1 MDNKL
6 LGTLLRVCLHGF
18 RLITFVQFQIL
29 KLKRQTQVLYSMT
42 LNFNH
47 RAIMTICSVHFKRGK
62 KTYAN
67 YCDDQSCL
75 HTLTFC
81 WLLHVYYCVVAIII
95 ILLIIIIII
104 INSTVIARV
113 LSPNFLLNKKLTFR
127 TKLFGQLL
135 RSLLHLLLFM
145 IYHIHECNIH
155 DKFNG
160 KFFEWPFGT
169 DKFCCHRC
177 MLLGQVIKKN
187 I

>member
-1 MDNKL
+1 MKYHIYKQL
-6 LGTLLRVCLHGF
+6 LKWV
-18 RLITFVQFQIL
+18 
-29 KLKRQTQVLYSMT
+29 Y
-42 LNFNH
+42 
-47 RAIMTICSVHFKRGK
+47 
-62 KTYAN
+62 

-81 WLLHVYYCVVAIII
+81 WLLHVHYCVVAIII
-95 ILLIIIIII
+95 LLIIIIIIIIII

-169 DKFCCHRC
+169 DKFCCDRC
-177 MLLGQVIKKN
+177 MLLGQVIKKKHLVCYFYIGLRYKPWEKTN
-187 I
+187 CSKLQGILYLTSMTKFLAVTHFFKNR